1 MNERSIGV
9 ILSYTNIF
17 LQITVN
23 LVYIPVLLHYIGK
36 EQYGLYQLIAAV
48 VAYISIMD
56 LGFSNAITRFYTMY
70 FHQKNIEKA
79 ENTLAIAAFVYVAI
93 AVFIS
98 LIGFLIYIFFNE
110 IFSSLALE
118 EMREAKIV
126 YWILF
131 FKALS
136 QQMVDF

>member
-110 IFSSLALE
+110 IF
-118 EMREAKIV
+118 
-126 YWILF
+126 
-131 FKALS
+131 
-136 QQMVDF
+136 